1 MGRITEESIRR
12 IKDASDIVEV
22 INRYVP
28 LRRAGSAWKACCP
41 FHPEKTPSFSV
52 NPTRQSFKCFGCGEG
67 GDVVKFVMMFENI
80 DYPTAL
86 RKLADIAGVVVVE
99 EQESPELQKIRKQR
113 ERILET
119 NRVAAAWFNRMLRTS
134 PAADHVRAYLK
145 SRDFGIETVKS
156 WNLGWAP
163 DDASLFRKEAAT
175 HNISSQALQEAFLTA
190 TSATGREYAV
200 FRDRLMFPIVN
211 LRGETV
217 GFSGRIIRSAQ
228 DPRKYVNTAET
239 PAFRKGEILFGLHK
253 ATRAISAANY
263 TALLCEGQLDV
274 IACHEKADLRFAVAA
289 LGTAFTDEHARLL
302 KKYATRTVLCFD
314 GDNAGIKASE
324 KAYRKLATVGMQVFQ
339 AVLPTGEDPD
349 SLIRT
354 QGAGALRE
362 RVENARPYLEV
373 RTEQERLLAADDLNA
388 RAAMIP
394 KLIDLAAEIKDPNQR
409 DVAVADLASRL
420 NKGLEEMRQATAQAV
435 QRKKQEVPHRTET
448 PEQTFSSENEP
459 LPTATAREENVV
471 PISVHRS
478 VLVIC
483 RLFTCNAE
491 CQRLIIDRIEELQSA
506 IQTLSGGIVLQRLME
521 AMPPPGDEKAWQK
534 FLDSLPPEQAC
545 GLHEIKP
552 ILYELDDPEHYVQE
566 ACDNIAR
573 ATLQQQL
580 DTLKARMADP
590 ALPDEQ
596 RLCLMQKSMEIRNL
610 LIG

>member
-52 NPTRQSFKCFGCGEG
+52 NPTRQSFKCFGCGVG

-86 RKLADIAGVVVVE
+86 RKLADMAGVIVIE

-119 NRVAAAWFNRMLRTS
+119 NSIAATWFNRMLRTS
-134 PAADHVRAYLK
+134 PAAGHVRAYLK
-145 SRDFGIETVKS
+145 SRDFDIETVKS

-163 DDASLFRKEAAT
+163 DDASLFRQEATAR
-175 HNISSQALQEAFLTA
+175 NISPQALKEAFLTA
-190 TSATGREYAV
+190 VSASGREYAV
-200 FRDRLMFPIVN
+200 FRDRLMFPIIN

-217 GFSGRIIRSAQ
+217 GFSGRIVRSEQ

-239 PAFRKGEILFGLHK
+239 PAFHKGEILFGLHK

-263 TALLCEGQLDV
+263 TVLLCEGQLDV
-274 IACHEKADLRFAVAA
+274 IACHEKADLRCAVAA
-289 LGTAFTDEHARLL
+289 LGTAFTEDHARLL

-324 KAYRKLATVGMQVFQ
+324 KAYRKLAAVGMQVFQ
-339 AVLPTGEDPD
+339 AIMPPGEDPD

-354 QGAGALRE
+354 QGATALRE

-373 RTEQERLLAADDLNA
+373 RTEQERRLAGDDQNA

-420 NKGLEEMRQATAQAV
+420 NKGLEEMRNAAAQAV
-435 QRKKQEVPHRTET
+435 QRKRQEAQHKTESDT
-448 PEQTFSSENEP
+448 PILPSEDKAQHSAP
-459 LPTATAREENVV
+459 VLEENFV
-471 PISVHRS
+471 PITVHRS
-478 VLVIC
+478 VLALC
-483 RLFTCNAE
+483 RLFTCNEE
-491 CQRLIIDRIEELQSA
+491 CQRLIIDRIEELQPA
-506 IQTLSGGIVLQRLME
+506 IQTLSGGIVLRRLME
-521 AMPPPGDEKAWQK
+521 AMPAPGDGEAWEK
-534 FLDSLPPEQAC
+534 FLASIPPEQAA

-552 ILYELDDPEHYVQE
+552 ALYDMDAPQRYIQE

-580 DTLKARMADP
+580 DTLKARMAAP
-590 ALPDEQ
+590 ALSDEQ
-596 RLCLMQKSMEIRNL
+596 RLALMQESMEIRNL

>member
-86 RKLADIAGVVVVE
+86 RKLADLSGVVVVE

-113 ERILET
+113 ERIIET
-119 NRVAAAWFNRMLRTS
+119 NRIASAWFNRMLRTS
-134 PAADHVRAYLK
+134 PEANHVREYLK
-145 SRDFGIETVKS
+145 SRDFGIETVKN

-163 DDASLFRKEAAT
+163 EDASLFRQEANAR
-175 HNISSQALQEAFLTA
+175 HLSSQALQEAFLTA
-190 TSATGREYAV
+190 RSAGGREYAV

-217 GFSGRIIRSAQ
+217 GFSGRIIRPDQ

-239 PAFRKGEILFGLHK
+239 PAFRKGELLFGLHK

-274 IACHEKADLRFAVAA
+274 IACHEKADLRCAVAA
-289 LGTAFTDEHARLL
+289 LGTAFTEDHARLL
-302 KKYATRTVLCFD
+302 KKYAARTVLCFD

-324 KAYRKLATVGMQVFQ
+324 KAYRKLAAVGMQVFQ

-349 SLIRT
+349 SLIRN
-354 QGAGALRE
+354 QGADALRE

-373 RTEQERLLAADDLNA
+373 RAEQERRLAADDQNA

-435 QRKKQEVPHRTET
+435 LRKKQTPPHRTET
-448 PEQTFSSENEP
+448 EETLPPLDSEP
-459 LPTATAREENVV
+459 QAFTTPPVENIV

-483 RLFTCNAE
+483 RLFTCNSE
-491 CQRLIIDRIEELQSA
+491 CQSLIIDRIEELQPA
-506 IQTLSGGIVLQRLME
+506 IQTLSGGIILQKLME
-521 AMPPPGDEKAWQK
+521 AMPTPGDEEAWQQ
-534 FLDSLPPEQAC
+534 FLDALPPEQAA
-545 GLHEIKP
+545 GLYEIKP
-552 ILYELDDPEHYVQE
+552 ILYELDAPEHYVQE

-573 ATLQQQL
+573 ATLQHQL
-580 DTLKARMADP
+580 DALKARMADP
-590 ALPDEQ
+590 SLSDEI
-596 RLCLMQKSMEIRNL
+596 RLSLMQESMEIRNL